1 MVLFMGFGC
10 ILLYFTSRFATFCL
24 VFWCTLPCVLV
35 QNALRFGAKCTA
47 FWCILQCVL
56 LQNALQHPAIK
67 PHLLVVTDANL
78 GEFFFKEKCKSIV
91 NGQKWKG

>member
-10 ILLYFTSRFATFCL
+10 ILLHLTSRFAAFYL
-24 VFWCTLPCVLV
+24 
-35 QNALRFGAKCTA
+35 A

-56 LQNALQHPAIK
+56 VQNTLQQLAIRL
-67 PHLLVVTDANL
+67 HFLVVADANF

-91 NGQKWKG
+91 NGQERRG